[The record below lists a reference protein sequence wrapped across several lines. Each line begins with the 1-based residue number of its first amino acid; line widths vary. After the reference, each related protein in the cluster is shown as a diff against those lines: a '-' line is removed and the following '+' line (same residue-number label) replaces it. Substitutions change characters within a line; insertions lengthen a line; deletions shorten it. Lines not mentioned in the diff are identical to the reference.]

1 MGSATAVWWR
11 GAKVVEARKEGK
23 RESGGRGRGREDN
36 ENNGHDGEKAEE
48 GEEGEGLTA
57 INFAKIGAYP
67 VVGRQSNPGSAR
79 ATPFA

>member
-1 MGSATAVWWR
+1 MGSATAAWWCR
-11 GAKVVEARKEGK
+11 AKVEEEEEARRK
-23 RESGGRGRGREDN
+23 REKGRKRRERGQREQRPRWREGR
-36 ENNGHDGEKAEE
+36 E